1 MKLFTFKHL
10 YFYISVLL
18 LYFLIYF
25 ISPDYIH
32 EYFIYIVFFNLI
44 LDLVFKYININVFLN
59 QKHSVFAVLG
69 STFLRLALSIVFVFV
84 FGLIE
89 TKNFMLF
96 TINFVLVF
104 LLFIIFEITILLF
117 NLHRESENN
126 ESI

>member
-1 MKLFTFKHL
+1 M
-10 YFYISVLL
+10 
-18 LYFLIYF
+18 
-25 ISPDYIH
+25 
-32 EYFIYIVFFNLI
+32 I

-59 QKHSVFAVLG
+59 KKHSVFAVLG

-96 TINFVLVF
+96 TINFVLIF

>member
-1 MKLFTFKHL
+1 VKLFTFKHL
-10 YFYISVLL
+10 YFYLSVLL
-18 LYFLIYF
+18 IYFLIYF
-25 ISPDYIH
+25 IRPDYVH

>member
-1 MKLFTFKHL
+1 MKLFTFNHL

-18 LYFLIYF
+18 LYLLIYF
-25 ISPDYIH
+25 IRPDYIH

-96 TINFVLVF
+96 TINFMLVF

-117 NLHRESENN
+117 NLHRESEHN

>member
-10 YFYISVLL
+10 YFYLSVLL
-18 LYFLIYF
+18 IYFLIYF
-25 ISPDYIH
+25 IRPDYVH

-117 NLHRESENN
+117 NLHRESEHN

>member
-10 YFYISVLL
+10 YFYLSVLL
-18 LYFLIYF
+18 IYFLIYF
-25 ISPDYIH
+25 IRPDYVH

-59 QKHSVFAVLG
+59 QKHSVFAVVG

>member
-10 YFYISVLL
+10 YFYLSVLL
-18 LYFLIYF
+18 IYFLIYF
-25 ISPDYIH
+25 IRPDYVH

>member
-10 YFYISVLL
+10 YFYLSVLL
-18 LYFLIYF
+18 IYFLIYF
-25 ISPDYIH
+25 IRPDYVH

-59 QKHSVFAVLG
+59 QKHSVFAVVG
-69 STFLRLALSIVFVFV
+69 ATFLRLALSIVFVFV

>member
-10 YFYISVLL
+10 YFYLSVLL
-18 LYFLIYF
+18 IYFLIYF
-25 ISPDYIH
+25 IRPNYVH

>member
-18 LYFLIYF
+18 IYLLIYY
-25 ISPDYIH
+25 ISPGYIH
-32 EYFIYIVFFNLI
+32 EYFIYIIFFNLI
-44 LDLVFKYININVFLN
+44 LDFVFKYININVFLN

-96 TINFVLVF
+96 TINFVLIF

>member
-10 YFYISVLL
+10 YFYLSVLL
-18 LYFLIYF
+18 IYFLIYF
-25 ISPDYIH
+25 IRPDYVH

-44 LDLVFKYININVFLN
+44 LDFVFKYININVFLN

-84 FGLIE
+84 FGLIQ

>member
-18 LYFLIYF
+18 IYFLIYF
-25 ISPDYIH
+25 IRPDYVH

>member
-1 MKLFTFKHL
+1 M
-10 YFYISVLL
+10 
-18 LYFLIYF
+18 
-25 ISPDYIH
+25 
-32 EYFIYIVFFNLI
+32 I

>member
-1 MKLFTFKHL
+1 MKLFTFNHL

-25 ISPDYIH
+25 IRPDYIH

>member
-10 YFYISVLL
+10 YFYLSVLL
-18 LYFLIYF
+18 IYFLIYF
-25 ISPDYIH
+25 IRPDYVH

-104 LLFIIFEITILLF
+104 LLFIIFEITILLI
-117 NLHRESENN
+117 NLQRE
-126 ESI
+126 

>member
-10 YFYISVLL
+10 YFYLSVLL
-18 LYFLIYF
+18 IYFLIYF
-25 ISPDYIH
+25 IRPDYVH
-32 EYFIYIVFFNLI
+32 EYFIYIVFFNWI

>member
-1 MKLFTFKHL
+1 MKLFTFEHL
-10 YFYISVLL
+10 YFYLSVLL
-18 LYFLIYF
+18 IYFLIYF
-25 ISPDYIH
+25 IRPDYVH

-96 TINFVLVF
+96 TINFVLIF

>member
-1 MKLFTFKHL
+1 MKLFTFEHL
-10 YFYISVLL
+10 YFYLSVLL
-18 LYFLIYF
+18 IYFLIYF
-25 ISPDYIH
+25 IRPDYVH

>member
-10 YFYISVLL
+10 YFYLSVLL
-18 LYFLIYF
+18 IYFLIYF
-25 ISPDYIH
+25 IRPDYVH
-32 EYFIYIVFFNLI
+32 EYFIYIVFFNWI

-84 FGLIE
+84 FGLIQ

-96 TINFVLVF
+96 TINFMLIF

>member
-1 MKLFTFKHL
+1 MRLFTFKHL
-10 YFYISVLL
+10 YFYLSVLL
-18 LYFLIYF
+18 IYFLIYF
-25 ISPDYIH
+25 IRPDYVH

-84 FGLIE
+84 FGLIQ

-96 TINFVLVF
+96 TINFMLIF

>member
-10 YFYISVLL
+10 YFYLSVLL
-18 LYFLIYF
+18 IYFLIYF
-25 ISPDYIH
+25 IRPDYVH

-96 TINFVLVF
+96 TINFMLVF

>member
-10 YFYISVLL
+10 YFYLSVLL
-18 LYFLIYF
+18 IYFLIYF
-25 ISPDYIH
+25 IRPDYVH

-84 FGLIE
+84 FGLIQ

-96 TINFVLVF
+96 TINFMLIF

>member
-1 MKLFTFKHL
+1 MRLFTFKHL

-18 LYFLIYF
+18 IYFLIYF
-25 ISPDYIH
+25 IRPDYVH

-59 QKHSVFAVLG
+59 QKHSVFAVVG

-117 NLHRESENN
+117 NLHRESESN

>member
-10 YFYISVLL
+10 YFYLSVLL
-18 LYFLIYF
+18 IYFLIYF
-25 ISPDYIH
+25 IRPDYVH

-84 FGLIE
+84 FGLIQ

>member
-1 MKLFTFKHL
+1 MRLFTFKHL

-18 LYFLIYF
+18 IYLLIYY
-25 ISPDYIH
+25 ISPGYIH
-32 EYFIYIVFFNLI
+32 KYFIYIIFFNLI
-44 LDLVFKYININVFLN
+44 LDFVFKYININVFLN
-59 QKHSVFAVLG
+59 QKHSVFAVVG

-89 TKNFMLF
+89 TKNLMLF
-96 TINFVLVF
+96 TINFVLIF